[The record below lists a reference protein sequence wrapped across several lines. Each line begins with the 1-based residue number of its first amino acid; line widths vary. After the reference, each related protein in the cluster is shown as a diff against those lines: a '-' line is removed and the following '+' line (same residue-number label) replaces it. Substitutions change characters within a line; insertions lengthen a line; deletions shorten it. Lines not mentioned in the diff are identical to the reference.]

1 MINVLKEFVRHI
13 QMNIMTQILGK
24 FSLKLQFFRCSYESF
39 DFKTGHPDLSAIFFE
54 KGVICYMYIIP
65 LVISK
70 GRLKKL

>member
-54 KGVICYMYIIP
+54 KGVIRIIP